1 MRSIQARFKQQERIT
16 PNAGVILTALVMLAI
31 YELLGIVI

>member
-1 MRSIQARFKQQERIT
+1 MKELTTIVICLLV
-16 PNAGVILTALVMLAI
+16 GVILTALVMLAI

>member
-1 MRSIQARFKQQERIT
+1 MIQELTTIGMCLLV
-16 PNAGVILTALVMLAI
+16 GVILTALVMFAI